1 MRKCTLA
8 ILGTY
13 KTSTPR
19 LGHGIALARLYST
32 QNDLSNQIKDRIQ
45 SIPIL
50 QDGHNGKI
58 VTTLMTALSGKDDQ
72 FRSLVKQINEL
83 DCVPDDTR
91 HSIMNEVLSLALKHD
106 FSLYYHVPETH
117 QWSAKAIKTL
127 VQANPGRAM
136 STWELIARHSIDPA
150 DDLLEVLVEKA
161 LFGERY
167 EQEESEQFEFSGMHI
182 YKAIDLYGRISQ
194 PSKEILKL
202 LVRTLTDQEALS
214 ALKYA
219 NINPTILKESLEDD
233 ISPVAYLRI
242 FQVLFDLDPGML
254 SSKDLSKAFLSCYAS
269 NTLSFETALDNDTKC
284 CKQLE
289 KFFGEPMPPIDT
301 RSFME
306 TIVAYIDQNKLDS
319 DRTPDSLLLRLE
331 MVRAYGIYLD
341 DMSAALEKFHYYQ
354 THDKFGIEFVQLN
367 LQQAFT
373 YQAVKQEN
381 PHYLK
386 VAETLITPEQIAV
399 TSLKHLI
406 LARSAFDVNSSLEL
420 YNDYIQKVSK
430 DINSATNRSAAGQL
444 TEALMLANL
453 YNNDREFAQVI
464 FDGAV
469 ALSTVK
475 DEHEIAKLQSLFKVY
490 GDAWKHDN
498 WESAKP
504 ILKAE
509 ILKHIQ
515 Q

>member
-1 MRKCTLA
+1 MRKCTA

-13 KTSTPR
+13 KSTRPR
-19 LGHGIALARLYST
+19 LGLGFVFTRLYST
-32 QNDLSNQIKDRIQ
+32 QNELLEQIKNRIQ
-45 SIPIL
+45 SISDD
-50 QDGHNGKI
+50 QNGKF
-58 VTTLMTALSGKDDQ
+58 VTSLMSTLNGKDDQ
-72 FRSLVKQINEL
+72 YRSLVKQINEL
-83 DCVPDDTR
+83 DSIPEDTR
-91 HSIMNEVLSLALKHD
+91 HSILNEVLSLALKHD
-106 FSLYYHVPETH
+106 FSLYYNVPENH

-182 YKAIDLYGRISQ
+182 YKAIDLFGRISQ

-202 LVRTLTDQEALS
+202 LVSTLIEQNALS
-214 ALKYA
+214 SLKYA
-219 NINPTILKESLEDD
+219 KIDPTILKEILEED

-242 FQVLFDLDPGML
+242 FQVLFELEPGML
-254 SSKDLSKAFLSCYAS
+254 SKKDLSKALLNCYAS
-269 NTLSFETALDNDTKC
+269 NKLSFETALDHDTKS

-289 KFFGEPMPPIDT
+289 KFFGEPMAPIDT
-301 RSFME
+301 KLLMV
-306 TIVAYIDQNKLDS
+306 TIVAYIDQIKLDS

-341 DMSAALEKFHYYQ
+341 DISAALEKFHYYQ

-373 YQAVKQEN
+373 YQAVLQDN

-430 DINSATNRSAAGQL
+430 DINSTTNRSAAGQL

-453 YNNDREFAQVI
+453 YNNDREFAHVI

-469 ALSTVK
+469 ALGTVK
-475 DEHEIAKLQSLFKVY
+475 DEHEITKLQNLFKVY

-504 ILKAE
+504 ILKSE